1 MYRGDTVSNP
11 AINVSG
17 VWKNFRLYHEKN
29 QHLKAAILRGR
40 RARFEE
46 FWALKNV
53 DIAIPSGTTFGLIG
67 SNGSGK
73 STLLKC
79 MARILYPNKG
89 TVDVSGR
96 LSALLELGAGF
107 HPELSGR
114 ENVFLNAA
122 ILGMSK
128 RDIVRRFDAIVDFA
142 GIEKFIDAP
151 VKNYSN
157 GMQLRLGFAIAS
169 NVEPEI
175 LLIDEVLAVGDQ
187 AFQAKCMERI
197 ESFRLEGRTIV
208 LVSHG
213 LGSILQLCDKTAWLE
228 QGQIKLIGES
238 ADVIAAYTGES
249 SSAHPRQP
257 GQQGARW
264 GTGEVE
270 FTDVRLI
277 DQNGNSTL
285 LFETGKSLRIEIDY
299 KAHKP
304 LRETVFGVKIF
315 NLHGT
320 ELWASNT
327 KRRRQF
333 IESLKPEGTVAVT
346 INEFPLLEGAYD
358 LSIGVSDHTERRT
371 YDYWERKIR
380 FDVTP
385 GHNFD
390 QGLFSI
396 ASTWDASGAR
406 RD

>member
-1 MYRGDTVSNP
+1 MSSP
-11 AINVSG
+11 AIKVDG

-40 RARFEE
+40 RARYEE
-46 FWALKNV
+46 FWALKDV
-53 DIAIPSGTTFGLIG
+53 DIEIPTGTTFGLIG

-89 TVDVSGR
+89 SIEVSGR

-128 RDIVRRFDAIVDFA
+128 KDIIRRFDAIVDFA

-213 LGSILQLCDKTAWLE
+213 LGSILQLCEKTAWLE
-228 QGQIKLIGES
+228 KGQIRMVGDS
-238 ADVIAAYTGES
+238 ADVIAEYTGES
-249 SSAHPRQP
+249 FGAQPRKP
-257 GQQGARW
+257 GEQGSRW

-270 FTDVRLI
+270 ITDIKLVNQAGEASLSFKTGQPVRV
-277 DQNGNSTL
+277 
-285 LFETGKSLRIEIDY
+285 EISY
-299 KAHKP
+299 QAHKP
-304 LRETVFGVKIF
+304 LRETIFGIKLF
-315 NLHGT
+315 NMHGT
-320 ELWASNT
+320 ELWATNT

-333 IESLKPEGTVAVT
+333 IESLKPEGTIIVT
-346 INEFPLLEGAYD
+346 INHLPLLEGTFDISASVTDHIEKRVYD
-358 LSIGVSDHTERRT
+358 C
-371 YDYWERKIR
+371 WERKVR
-380 FDVTP
+380 FDVTS

-390 QGLFSI
+390 EGLFSI